1 MIRYEAGTNPLP
13 SVHQHFD
20 SKRKLLSLGML
31 GDLVGSPAPYFCFWV
46 IQSEKEDN
54 KVKVHLGLT
63 LTQLLNPLPDYKI
76 LHLSKLKQIADK
88 ILKCI

>member
-20 SKRKLLSLGML
+20 SLGML

-63 LTQLLNPLPDYKI
+63 LT
-76 LHLSKLKQIADK
+76 
-88 ILKCI
+88 